1 MFIQTNSLEE
11 ARDLIIKR
19 FVEWAKSKDLSPKTA
34 LGRHKI
40 YLHPSV
46 PDRWDAV
53 DLVSLSLKVNIQTEE
68 SHD

>member
-1 MFIQTNSLEE
+1 MLTHTNSLEE
-11 ARDLIIKR
+11 ARDLVIKR
-19 FVEWAKSKDLSPKTA
+19 FVEWAKFKNLSPKKA

-53 DLVSLSLKVNIQTEE
+53 DLVSLSLKVNQREE